1 VKRICKL
8 ANYLL
13 LSALS
18 MAAYVANS
26 HAQGTDQKTFSSSE
40 DALTAFVQAVRDG
53 DPSEL
58 AAILG
63 PGTEQIVSS
72 SDSVADKTARE
83 SFLKWYDEGHS
94 LVPSRQGE
102 FTLEVGK
109 NSWPLPIPLDHTG
122 DKWYWDGKAG
132 KDEILY
138 RRIGHNE
145 LAAINVCK
153 GIVAAQR
160 DYAASA
166 HDGQPAG
173 SYAARIVSE
182 PGKQNGL
189 YWEVKE
195 GEAESPAGPMIAEA
209 AQEGYDTSGKRVPYH
224 GYYYRMLPATG
235 GFGFVAFPADYRSS
249 GVMTFLVNQKGV
261 IYQKDLGDNT
271 ASIAEQMT
279 SYHRDETWR
288 VVK

>member
-1 VKRICKL
+1 MKRICKM

-13 LSALS
+13 LPALS
-18 MAAYVANS
+18 MAACVAAS
-26 HAQGTDQKTFSSSE
+26 YAQATGQKTFSSSE
-40 DALTAFVQAVRDG
+40 AALTAFVQAVRDG
-53 DPSEL
+53 DASEL
-58 AAILG
+58 GAILG

-83 SFLKWYDEGHS
+83 SFLKWYEERHS
-94 LVPSRQGE
+94 LVSSRQGE

-109 NSWPLPIPLDHTG
+109 NSWSLPIPLAHTG

-145 LAAINVCK
+145 LAAIDVCR

-160 DYAASA
+160 DYAGSA

-173 SYAARIVSE
+173 AYAARIVSE

-195 GEAESPAGPMIAEA
+195 GDPESPAGPMIAEA

-224 GYYYRMLPATG
+224 GYYYRMLPSPR
-235 GFGFVAFPADYRSS
+235 GFGLVAYPADYRSS
-249 GVMTFLVNQKGV
+249 GVMTFLVSQKGV

-271 ASIAEQMT
+271 ASIAEKMT
-279 SYHRDETWR
+279 SYQTDKTWR

>member
-1 VKRICKL
+1 
-8 ANYLL
+8 
-13 LSALS
+13 
-18 MAAYVANS
+18 MAAIVANS
-26 HAQGTDQKTFSSSE
+26 HAQGTDQKTFSSSK

-109 NSWPLPIPLDHTG
+109 NSWPLPIPLAHTG

-153 GIVAAQR
+153 GIVAAQH

-173 SYAARIVSE
+173 SYAARIVSQ

-195 GEAESPAGPMIAEA
+195 GEPESPAGPMIAEA

-224 GYYYRMLPATG
+224 GYYYRMLPAAG

-249 GVMTFLVNQKGV
+249 GVMTFLVNQNSV

-271 ASIAEQMT
+271 AAIAEQFT
-279 SYHRDETWR
+279 SYDPDKTWR